1 MSISAVSG
9 STSTYQPDQSKM
21 EQMKKS
27 FDGLG
32 SALKSGNLE
41 DAKKAFADLKKN
53 APSRGAGG
61 DDPMSKDM
69 DAVQKA
75 LDSGDVKGA
84 QEAFSKIQE
93 KMSQG
98 PPQGAP
104 AGGKPQGSQQDT
116 VSLSSEAKA
125 AAQNGSSSS
134 DSASFDKMDA
144 NQDGTVTAQERL
156 EYQMSHAK
164 ESDSST
170 SDSSTSDSSTSN
182 STTAQ
187 SLSSALQKAAAKA
200 YA

>member
-1 MSISAVSG
+1 MSISAVSA
-9 STSTYQPDQSKM
+9 STSMYQPDQSKM
-21 EQMKKS
+21 EQMKAS

-32 SALKSGNLE
+32 SALQSGNLE

-53 APSRGAGG
+53 APSKGAGG
-61 DDPMSKDM
+61 NDPMSKDM

-104 AGGKPQGSQQDT
+104 AGGKPQGNQQDT
-116 VSLSSEAKA
+116 VSLSSEATA

-134 DSASFDKMDA
+134 SSTTYDKMDA
-144 NQDGTVTAQERL
+144 NQDGKVTDQERA
-156 EYQMSHAK
+156 EYQKSHAN
-164 ESDSST
+164 E
-170 SDSSTSDSSTSN
+170 SDSSTSN
-182 STTAQ
+182 SNSAQ
-187 SLSSALQKAAAKA
+187 SMSSALQKAVAKA
-200 YA
+200 YS

>member
-1 MSISAVSG
+1 MSVSAVSG

-53 APSRGAGG
+53 APSQGAGG
-61 DDPMSKDM
+61 NDPMSKDM

-104 AGGKPQGSQQDT
+104 AGGKPQGNQQDT

-134 DSASFDKMDA
+134 NSTSYDKMDA

-170 SDSSTSDSSTSN
+170 SN

-187 SLSSALQKAAAKA
+187 SLSSALQQAAAKA

>member
-1 MSISAVSG
+1 MSISAVSA
-9 STSTYQPDQSKM
+9 STSMYQPDQSKM
-21 EQMKKS
+21 EQMKKD

-53 APSRGAGG
+53 APQGAGG
-61 DDPMSKDM
+61 NDPMSKDM

-84 QEAFSKIQE
+84 QEAFAKIQE

-104 AGGKPQGSQQDT
+104 AGGKPQGNQQDT
-116 VSLSSEAKA
+116 VSLSSAAKS

-134 DSASFDKMDA
+134 KSGSYDKMDA

-156 EYQMSHAK
+156 EYQMSQAK
-164 ESDSST
+164 ESDSGT
-170 SDSSTSDSSTSN
+170 SDSTASDSSA
-182 STTAQ
+182 AQ
-187 SLSSALQKAAAKA
+187 SLATALQKAAAKA

>member
-9 STSTYQPDQSKM
+9 STSMYQPDQSKM

-32 SALKSGNLE
+32 SALQSGNLE

-53 APSRGAGG
+53 APSQGAGG
-61 DDPMSKDM
+61 NDPMSKDM

-104 AGGKPQGSQQDT
+104 AGGKPQGNQQDT

-134 DSASFDKMDA
+134 NSTSYDKMDA

-156 EYQMSHAK
+156 EYETSHAK

-170 SDSSTSDSSTSN
+170 SNSSTSN
-182 STTAQ
+182 STTAL
-187 SLSSALQKAAAKA
+187 SLSSAHQQAAAKA

>member
-27 FDGLG
+27 FDALG

-53 APSRGAGG
+53 APSQGAGG
-61 DDPMSKDM
+61 NDPMSKDM

-116 VSLSSEAKA
+116 VSLSSEAKDA
-125 AAQNGSSSS
+125 ASSSNS
-134 DSASFDKMDA
+134 TSYDKMDA

-156 EYQMSHAK
+156 EYLMSHAK

-170 SDSSTSDSSTSN
+170 SDSGTTDSTA
-182 STTAQ
+182 AQ

>member
-27 FDGLG
+27 FDELG

-53 APSRGAGG
+53 APSQGAGG
-61 DDPMSKDM
+61 NDPMSKDL

-98 PPQGAP
+98 PP
-104 AGGKPQGSQQDT
+104 AGGKPQGNQKDT
-116 VSLSSEAKA
+116 VSLSSAAKD

-134 DSASFDKMDA
+134 SSTSYDKMDA
-144 NQDGTVTAQERL
+144 NEDGTVTAQERL

-170 SDSSTSDSSTSN
+170 SNSTTSDSTA
-182 STTAQ
+182 AQ

>member
-1 MSISAVSG
+1 MF
-9 STSTYQPDQSKM
+9 QPDQSKM

-32 SALKSGNLE
+32 SALQSGNLE
-41 DAKKAFADLKKN
+41 EAKKAIADLKKN
-53 APSRGAGG
+53 APKGAGG
-61 DDPMSKDM
+61 DDPMSKDL

-84 QEAFSKIQE
+84 QEAFAKIQE

-98 PPQGAP
+98 PPKGAP

-116 VSLSSEAKA
+116 VSLSSAAKA
-125 AAQNGSSSS
+125 AQSDSSSS
-134 DSASFDKMDA
+134 TSYDKMDA
-144 NQDGTVTAQERL
+144 NQDGTVTDQERY
-156 EYQMSHAK
+156 EYQLSHPK
-164 ESDSST
+164 DSDSSA
-170 SDSSTSDSSTSN
+170 SN

-187 SLSSALQKAAAKA
+187 SLASALQRAAAKA

>member
-9 STSTYQPDQSKM
+9 ATSTYQPDQSKM

-53 APSRGAGG
+53 APSQGAGG
-61 DDPMSKDM
+61 NDPMSKDM

-104 AGGKPQGSQQDT
+104 AGGKPQGNQQDT
-116 VSLSSEAKA
+116 VSLSSKAKD

-134 DSASFDKMDA
+134 NSTSFDKMDA

-170 SDSSTSDSSTSN
+170 SDSNTSN

>member
-1 MSISAVSG
+1 MSISAVSR
-9 STSTYQPDQSKM
+9 STSTFQPDQSKM

-32 SALKSGNLE
+32 SALQSGNLE

-53 APSRGAGG
+53 APSQGAGG
-61 DDPMSKDM
+61 NDPMSKDM

-84 QEAFSKIQE
+84 QEAFAKIQD
-93 KMSQG
+93 KMNQG

-104 AGGKPQGSQQDT
+104 AGGKPQGNQQDT

-134 DSASFDKMDA
+134 DSTSYDKMDA
-144 NQDGTVTAQERL
+144 NKDGTVTVQERL
-156 EYQMSHAK
+156 EYQTSQAK

-170 SDSSTSDSSTSN
+170 SNANTA
-182 STTAQ
+182 AQ

>member
-9 STSTYQPDQSKM
+9 SASIYQPDQSKM

-27 FDGLG
+27 FDALG
-32 SALKSGNLE
+32 SALQSGNLDE
-41 DAKKAFADLKKN
+41 AKKAFAELKKN
-53 APSRGAGG
+53 APSQGAGG

-84 QEAFSKIQE
+84 QEAFAKIQE

-98 PPQGAP
+98 PPKGAP

-116 VSLSSEAKA
+116 VSLSSAAKA
-125 AAQNGSSSS
+125 AQSGSSSS
-134 DSASFDKMDA
+134 TSTSYDKMDA
-144 NQDGTVTAQERL
+144 NQDGTVTDQERY
-156 EYQMSHAK
+156 EYQKAHPK

-170 SDSSTSDSSTSN
+170 ST

-187 SLSSALQKAAAKA
+187 SLSSALQKAAVDA

>member
-1 MSISAVSG
+1 MSVSAVSG
-9 STSTYQPDQSKM
+9 STSMYQPDQSKM

-53 APSRGAGG
+53 APSQGAGG
-61 DDPMSKDM
+61 NDPMSKDM

-104 AGGKPQGSQQDT
+104 AGGKPQGNQQDT
-116 VSLSSEAKA
+116 VSLSSEAKD

-134 DSASFDKMDA
+134 NSTSFDKMDA

-156 EYQMSHAK
+156 EYQLSQAK
-164 ESDSST
+164 E
-170 SDSSTSDSSTSN
+170 SDSSTSN

-187 SLSSALQKAAAKA
+187 NLSSALQKAAAKA

>member
-9 STSTYQPDQSKM
+9 STSMYQPDQSKM

-53 APSRGAGG
+53 APSQAAGG
-61 DDPMSKDM
+61 NDPMSKDM

-98 PPQGAP
+98 PPKGAP

-116 VSLSSEAKA
+116 VSLSSAAKA
-125 AAQNGSSSS
+125 AQSGSSSS
-134 DSASFDKMDA
+134 TSTSYDKMDA

-164 ESDSST
+164 ESDSTT
-170 SDSSTSDSSTSN
+170 SDSTTANSTTAN

-187 SLSSALQKAAAKA
+187 SLASALQQAAAKA

>member
-9 STSTYQPDQSKM
+9 STSMYQPDQSKM

-27 FDGLG
+27 FDALG
-32 SALKSGNLE
+32 SALQSGNLE

-53 APSRGAGG
+53 APSQGAGVN
-61 DDPMSKDM
+61 DPMSKDM

-104 AGGKPQGSQQDT
+104 AGGKPLGNQQDT
-116 VSLSSEAKA
+116 VSLSSEAKT

-134 DSASFDKMDA
+134 NSTSYDKMDA

-156 EYQMSHAK
+156 EYQTSHAK

-170 SDSSTSDSSTSN
+170 SNSN
-182 STTAQ
+182 TAQ